1 MSAMSQNAMSRRAV
15 QAYRGAAI
23 CVPPLKAMILLL
35 DRAISFLR
43 KSTAAQQ
50 EQRFEE
56 SFVELTRAT
65 SILRGLSH
73 NLDFARSGALAEQL
87 YNTYNSLILAC
98 LHSYGKPR
106 ASENFHRI
114 IASLVEL
121 REAWEFV
128 DGAAAAKSPRPV
140 AANQS
145 SVLTPA
151 AGR

>member
-1 MSAMSQNAMSRRAV
+1 MSRRAV

-23 CVPPLKAMILLL
+23 CVPPLKAMIMLL
-35 DRAISFLR
+35 DRTISFLR
-43 KSTAAQQ
+43 KSMAAQQ
-50 EQRFEE
+50 ERRFEE

-73 NLDFARSGALAEQL
+73 NLDFARGGALAEQL

-98 LHSYGKPR
+98 VRSYGKPQ
-106 ASENFHRI
+106 ASENFRRI

-128 DGAAAAKSPRPV
+128 DGAVALKSPRPV
-140 AANQS
+140 PANQS

>member
-1 MSAMSQNAMSRRAV
+1 MSQNAMSRRAV

-35 DRAISFLR
+35 DRTISFLR
-43 KSTAAQQ
+43 KSMAAQQ
-50 EQRFEE
+50 ERRFEE

-73 NLDFARSGALAEQL
+73 NLDFARGGALAEQL

-98 LHSYGKPR
+98 LHSHGKPW
-106 ASENFHRI
+106 ASENFRRI

-128 DGAAAAKSPRPV
+128 DGAAAKAPRPV
-140 AANQS
+140 EANQPS
-145 SVLTPA
+145 GLTPA